1 MEEKT
6 VFNATQVV
14 KRVNQLLEEG
24 RKMKVFGLPYPPYC
38 EDIVFNA
45 TNVNRQGWICTNS
58 KVALS
63 VVASATKIKIHT
75 ITGWCNLFK
84 YVDNGKWEDTIS
96 QDGKYIKLDVMD
108 NICQGMLLGF
118 SDGVNLVN
126 LGVIDDVFDYMDEL
140 EKLSN
145 REIVVINKEFNNKTY
160 SFNREPSQFFVYDRI
175 L

>member
-38 EDIVFNA
+38 EDIVFA
-45 TNVNRQGWICTNS
+45 DTNVNRQGWICTNS

>member
-38 EDIVFNA
+38 EDIVFTD
-45 TNVNRQGWICTNS
+45 TNVNRQGGICTNS
-58 KVALS
+58 KVVLS

>member
-38 EDIVFNA
+38 EDIVFTD

-58 KVALS
+58 KVVLS

-84 YVDNGKWEDTIS
+84 YADNGKWEDTIS
-96 QDGKYIKLDVMD
+96 KDGKYIKLDVMD
-108 NICQGMLLGF
+108 DICPGMLLGF
-118 SDGVNLVN
+118 SDGTNIAN
-126 LGVIDDVFDYMDEL
+126 LGIIYDVFDYLDEL

-145 REIVVINKEFNNKTY
+145 RDIVVINKEFNNKTY

>member
-38 EDIVFNA
+38 EDIVFTD
-45 TNVNRQGWICTNS
+45 TNVNRQGWIYTNS

>member
-38 EDIVFNA
+38 EDIVFTD
-45 TNVNRQGWICTNS
+45 TNVNRQGWICTHS
-58 KVALS
+58 KVVLS